1 MRPALVLNH
10 ECIRARLPSGSIMR
24 WAFPKGGTPPEIGAS
39 ARLILGTT
47 DLAAKAAAAGAG
59 VACVEQR
66 EAQQF
71 LDNGTLVQVLA
82 EWAPPF
88 AGEALYYRRMRLPS
102 AAFRAFID
110 YVKEWKRTR
119 ETTQGHQSK

>member
-1 MRPALVLNH
+1 MGVPQGWNAPGDRCLCPFNLGH
-10 ECIRARLPSGSIMR
+10 DGSCR
-24 WAFPKGGTPPEIGAS
+24 KG
-39 ARLILGTT
+39 RRCWRRRC
-47 DLAAKAAAAGAG
+47 
-59 VACVEQR
+59 CVEQR